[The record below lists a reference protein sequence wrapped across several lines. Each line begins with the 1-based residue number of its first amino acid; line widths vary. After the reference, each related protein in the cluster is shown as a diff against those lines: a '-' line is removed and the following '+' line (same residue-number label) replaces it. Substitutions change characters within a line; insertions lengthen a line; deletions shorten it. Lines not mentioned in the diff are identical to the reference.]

1 MAEQHLYQTGI
12 IGNCAFIA
20 HVNKNTDISWLCW
33 PRFDSPFVFGSLLDK
48 KKGGEFSILPQGEFT
63 SNQYYIENTNV
74 LRTEITAEDGKY
86 RITDFA
92 PRFHLYERYF
102 KPLMFIRKIEPL
114 EGNPRITIKCEPVCD
129 YGKGKMKSSRG
140 SNHIDYLGCDENIR
154 LSTNVSL
161 TYIIDE
167 KAFVLNEAKYLIMT
181 YGQNLEAP
189 VVSTAENFLRETIS
203 YWRLWIKHSSIAGFY
218 QPFVIRSALVL
229 KIHQYEDTGAIIAA
243 STTSLPESPG
253 STRNWDY
260 RYCWLRDSHYVL
272 TSLNHIG
279 HFEEMEK
286 YFNYLSDISHAE
298 DKRYQPLYGIA
309 GEREITERTLDH
321 LEGYKGEQPIR
332 IGNQAYEHIQ
342 NDIYGQVLI
351 SMLPLYTDHRFV
363 FSERSDSVKWIE
375 SVLSKIERTIDEKDA
390 GIWEFRNIANM
401 HCYSNLFQWAGAQAA
416 LKMAKTIGNEDF
428 EKRAMILIDKAAAH
442 IEACYDPERKVYTN
456 AVGSPH
462 LDASTLQLIMMN
474 YLDPAS
480 DRAKDHLIALEKE
493 LKTEDGLFYRYLHAD
508 DFGKPKTTFLI
519 CAFWYVEALACV
531 GRTDEAIKEFE
542 NIIKYCN
549 HLLLFSEDVDAK
561 TGSQWGNFPQA
572 YSHVGLMNAAYRI
585 AIKLDR
591 PIFL

>member
-1 MAEQHLYQTGI
+1 MTDQHLYQTGI

-33 PRFDSPFVFGSLLDK
+33 PRFDSPFVFGSLLDE

-63 SNQYYIENTNV
+63 SHQYYIENTNV
-74 LRTEITAEDGKY
+74 LRTEITTEDGKY

-92 PRFHLYERYF
+92 PRFHLYDRYF
-102 KPLMFIRKIEPL
+102 KPLMFIRKVEPL

-129 YGKGKMKSSRG
+129 YGKGKMRSSRG

-161 TYIIDE
+161 TYIFDE
-167 KAFVLNEAKYLIMT
+167 KAFVLNEPKYLVMT

-189 VVSTAENFLRETIS
+189 IVSTAENFLRETIS

-279 HFEEMEK
+279 HFEEMER
-286 YFNYLSDISHAE
+286 YFNYLSDISRAE
-298 DKRYQPLYGIA
+298 DVRYQPLYGIA
-309 GEREITERTLDH
+309 GERQITEHTLDH

-363 FSERSDSVKWIE
+363 FSERGDSVKWIE

-390 GIWEFRNIANM
+390 GIWEFRNIANV

-428 EKRAMILIDKAAAH
+428 EKRAKILIDKASAH

-542 NIIKYCN
+542 NIIRYCN